1 MGKYSNLV
9 WHMKI
14 SNIGHNLICSYKKEN
29 FYINSARAF
38 EIFPRFGISYLISA
52 ANPVLSQSECDTLSS
67 HTCLSPEI
75 QANALL
81 EVAFVLPRAWSPAS
95 QPRANAGLG
104 SMPSRRRYT
113 TLDGRNGASPASQ
126 GALALPP
133 FLHPK
138 VL

>member
-14 SNIGHNLICSYKKEN
+14 SNTGHNLTCFYKKEN
-29 FYINSARAF
+29 FYMNSARAF
-38 EIFPRFGISYLISA
+38 EIFPRFSSQGSVPKVLISA

-81 EVAFVLPRAWSPAS
+81 EVASVLPHAQSSTS
-95 QPRANAGLG
+95 QPRANVGLG
-104 SMPSRRRYT
+104 SMP
-113 TLDGRNGASPASQ
+113 
-126 GALALPP
+126 
-133 FLHPK
+133 F
-138 VL
+138 